1 MRSSAGSS
9 FLRARRAVQDGF
21 DNLRQ
26 RFAAAPVMVKVVTVA
41 ALLIIASLIGLH
53 PTKLFGVIAGVLLV
67 AGLVY
72 GPFAVAR
79 GRRSVAASL
88 SVAVLGLALVTIWY
102 ETEANQQQSGAG
114 LLAAVLPFAVV
125 AGAHA
130 GSLGRWL
137 IPCRTVAWALLWAI
151 PVLFLV
157 SLIPGMSALVGV
169 ALAWA
174 MAVVVLGWRL
184 AKSMQD
190 SREF

>member
-53 PTKLFGVIAGVLLV
+53 PTKLFGVIA
-67 AGLVY
+67 
-72 GPFAVAR
+72 
-79 GRRSVAASL
+79 
-88 SVAVLGLALVTIWY
+88 
-102 ETEANQQQSGAG
+102 
-114 LLAAVLPFAVV
+114 AVLPFAVV

-137 IPCRTVAWALLWAI
+137 IPCRTVAWALLWAV

-157 SLIPGMSALVGV
+157 SLIPSMSPLISV

-174 MAVVVLGWRL
+174 LALVVLGWRL
-184 AKSMQD
+184 AKSMQVGRD
-190 SREF
+190 FGREQSRAAALAAPHAGTLPRTPPRQSRPGV